1 MPISEANPLPTL
13 KSEQFARINV
23 DEYMQMTQTGAL
35 VEGSPIELLD
45 GVLVWKDRRDRE
57 GSIMVVGIRHT
68 NTLERLYRLLDR
80 ATEGHGCFARSQQP
94 IRLSNLSMPEPDVM
108 IVRGDRDDFPD
119 RHPNAAEMVLVVEI
133 ADSSLKQDQNDKLKK
148 YAAAGIVEYWVVN
161 LVEDTIEIYRQ
172 PQIAAE
178 KYDSVRVL
186 SKKDAVAVTLTDGT
200 EIEFNVTQ
208 IIR

>member
-23 DEYMQMTQTGAL
+23 DEYIQMTKTGAL

-80 ATEGHGCFARSQQP
+80 VTEGHGCFARSQQP
-94 IRLSNLSMPEPDVM
+94 IHLSNLSMPEPDVM

-119 RHPNAAEMVLVVEI
+119 RHPDAGEMVLVVEI

-161 LVEDTIEIYRQ
+161 LVEDTIEVYSQ
-172 PQIAAE
+172 PQTASA
-178 KYDSVRVL
+178 KYDSCLVLHKNDTTRV
-186 SKKDAVAVTLTDGT
+186 TFPDGT
-200 EIEFNVTQ
+200 ETKFSVAQ